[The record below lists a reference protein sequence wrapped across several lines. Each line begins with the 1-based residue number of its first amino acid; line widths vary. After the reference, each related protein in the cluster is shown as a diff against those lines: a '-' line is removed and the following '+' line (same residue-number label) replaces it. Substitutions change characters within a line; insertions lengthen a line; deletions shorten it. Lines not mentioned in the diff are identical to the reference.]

1 MVGGTYPTD
10 HLSCSL
16 SLAFHPHL
24 LLHVT
29 NLRIQMKDLDVV
41 AFGVFGGE
49 GTPGTHIGYFAKD
62 LNRLRFPL
70 LVDRVGILY
79 FKTRNDAAMRQGN
92 AIGLF
97 RSVLQ
102 GKRCPSSV
110 RGLLPTALRIRHS
123 ALAWQTAQA
132 VL

>member
-10 HLSCSL
+10 HLSCAL
-16 SLAFHPHL
+16 SLALRPHL

-29 NLRIQMKDLDVV
+29 YLRIQMKDLDVV

-49 GTPGTHIGYFAKD
+49 GTPGPHIGDFAKD
-62 LNRLRFPL
+62 LNGPGFPL

-97 RSVLQ
+97 GGVLQ
-102 GKRCPSSV
+102 SKICTPS
-110 RGLLPTALRIRHS
+110 LR
-123 ALAWQTAQA
+123 A
-132 VL
+132 

>member
-1 MVGGTYPTD
+1 
-10 HLSCSL
+10 
-16 SLAFHPHL
+16 
-24 LLHVT
+24 
-29 NLRIQMKDLDVV
+29 MKDLDVV

-49 GTPGTHIGYFAKD
+49 GTPSTHIGYFAKD

-79 FKTRNDAAMRQGN
+79 LKTRNDTAMRQGN

-102 GKRCPSSV
+102 GKRCPASV
-110 RGLLPTALRIRHS
+110 RAEQHKFIRGKLRYS
-123 ALAWQTAQA
+123 FQTQIFR
-132 VL
+132 